1 MSKVVNFGRLAGQK
15 QTSTIQANVI
25 IIKLKVQI
33 SLRLR
38 EIHHSSNISILFDLS
53 ICILIFEVYKN
64 ERVGKDV
71 YRNNYF
77 NEQMKSLI
85 ISSLELVISRLATMM
100 IGKHR
105 RADDALITVARK
117 VVLLPENF

>member
-33 SLRLR
+33 S
-38 EIHHSSNISILFDLS
+38 LFDLS